1 MTTVGKRLIQAAKEA
16 RSIARGEADPTTY
29 VLHVPAS
36 VDVKSIRRK
45 QRLTQEQFA
54 LRYGLNV
61 ARLRDWEQERSTPDS
76 AARAYLTVIE
86 RNPNAVRRALTG

>member
-1 MTTVGKRLIQAAKEA
+1 MTAAGKRLIRAAKEA
-16 RSIARGEADPTTY
+16 RSIARGEADPATY
-29 VLHVPAS
+29 VLHVPAA
-36 VDVKSIRRK
+36 VDVKGIRKK

-86 RNPNAVRRALTG
+86 KDPDAVRRALAD